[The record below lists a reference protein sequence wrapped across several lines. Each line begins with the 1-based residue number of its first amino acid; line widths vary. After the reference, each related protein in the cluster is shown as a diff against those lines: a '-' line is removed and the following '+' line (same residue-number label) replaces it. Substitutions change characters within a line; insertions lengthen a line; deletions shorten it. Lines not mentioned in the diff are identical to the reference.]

1 MNVIGNLVAAAGED
15 RLVTVNEVL
24 HIAVE
29 CVNETDAVA
38 GLRAEVNGGFLPPA
52 VLLALRCVSFVGNFY
67 DDGLERGEGR
77 DLQKDAR

>member
-1 MNVIGNLVAAAGED
+1 MNVIGNLVAAACED
-15 RLVTVNEVL
+15 RLVTVVEVL

-67 DDGLERGEGR
+67 DDGLERGEGS